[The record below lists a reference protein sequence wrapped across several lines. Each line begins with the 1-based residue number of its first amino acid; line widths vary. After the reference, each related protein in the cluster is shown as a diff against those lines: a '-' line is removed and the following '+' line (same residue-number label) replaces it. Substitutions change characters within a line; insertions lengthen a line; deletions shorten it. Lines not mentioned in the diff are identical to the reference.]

1 MFYSFQLEKCFIE
14 KKIVTVSIN
23 GTFNYING
31 SRKPKISIKFDNNTE
46 NRRLPLQIA
55 SFYLDSNLNKC
66 FIHAECEYELE
77 YLFLG
82 KENYDDISIKF
93 SLIYGGNYIDNFKLD
108 FKEDSLFSDDI
119 YYKINLENRKI
130 AISPQKKLK
139 EYYAFLNKY
148 NPLLIGYNY
157 FLFFMAVLLIPV
169 FAVDAFLAQK
179 GILKRQTLD
188 HNGSSSISV
197 YINQKIGEFSGHG
210 LGRRR
215 FNLWIMGR
223 IYSLMRRRKVRKN
236 QIAFISERREDLTGN
251 FEFIYSKIK
260 DDPAIS
266 IVKFLNTK
274 PIKSLNLLEM
284 IDYVTILATSKIILL
299 DDFMPS
305 IHTFDLKE
313 ETSLIQLWHAV
324 GAFKTFGFSRIGK
337 IGGPEQSSPNH
348 RSYSRAIVSSNEI
361 SKFYAEGFALSEEKV
376 VATGIPRT
384 DIFFNEEYGEK
395 MKSLFYE
402 KYPQLSDKK
411 IILFAPTFRGYGKQ
425 DANYPMN
432 TFPLKQIYEGIGNEY
447 GIIIKHHPFIKEKI
461 KVPEEYKDVIIN
473 LSQNSEINDLLF
485 ISDLVITDYSSI
497 IFETSLLNVPMLFY
511 AYDLDEYIDS
521 RDFYYEYETFVPGK
535 IVFNQKELINAII
548 NQDFEAEKIDK
559 FKDKFFEELDG
570 KSAKRVLNLVYD
582 LLGSI

>member
-1 MFYSFQLEKCFIE
+1 
-14 KKIVTVSIN
+14 
-23 GTFNYING
+23 
-31 SRKPKISIKFDNNTE
+31 
-46 NRRLPLQIA
+46 
-55 SFYLDSNLNKC
+55 
-66 FIHAECEYELE
+66 
-77 YLFLG
+77 
-82 KENYDDISIKF
+82 
-93 SLIYGGNYIDNFKLD
+93 
-108 FKEDSLFSDDI
+108 
-119 YYKINLENRKI
+119 
-130 AISPQKKLK
+130 
-139 EYYAFLNKY
+139 
-148 NPLLIGYNY
+148 
-157 FLFFMAVLLIPV
+157 MAVLLIPV

-188 HNGSSSISV
+188 YNGSSSITV

-236 QIAFISERREDLTGN
+236 QIAFVSERREDLTGN

-384 DIFFNEEYGEK
+384 DIFFNEEYKEK

-402 KYPQLSDKK
+402 KYPQLSNKK

-432 TFPLKQIYEGIGNEY
+432 IFPLKQIYDGIGNEY

-461 KVPEEYKDVIIN
+461 KVPEEYKDVIID

-485 ISDLVITDYSSI
+485 TDYSSI

-570 KSAKRVLNLVYD
+570 KSSKRVLNLVYD
-582 LLGSI
+582 LLESI